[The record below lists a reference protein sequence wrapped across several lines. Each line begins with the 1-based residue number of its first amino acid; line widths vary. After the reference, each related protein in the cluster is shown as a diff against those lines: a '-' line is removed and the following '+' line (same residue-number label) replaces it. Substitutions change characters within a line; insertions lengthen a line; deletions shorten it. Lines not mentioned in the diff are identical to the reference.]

1 MWITDSNRSRNFL
14 GQNYRFQSPRI
25 PDSTSKI
32 RVTLPRVNKKQSR
45 FSSVITT
52 NVSITCKFVT
62 LPTLKHP
69 STLFGTE
76 VRGYSISRF
85 GWDSILPGFYLF
97 RNFEGKIEKKGITCR
112 DSSVLNFILFFKKP
126 EICKISD
133 KLEPLKH
140 TFCLLHVWKLYLCKS
155 ALFQNRSYKW
165 NLQVK
170 KMCICRYISC
180 MCCYYI
186 FIYFLIYY
194 RGLLQSRKTWY

>member
-1 MWITDSNRSRNFL
+1 M
-14 GQNYRFQSPRI
+14 
-25 PDSTSKI
+25 
-32 RVTLPRVNKKQSR
+32 NKKQSR

-52 NVSITCKFVT
+52 NVSITCKFAT

-85 GWDSILPGFYLF
+85 GRDSILPGFYLF

-112 DSSVLNFILFFKKP
+112 DSSVLNFILLFKKP

-140 TFCLLHVWKLYLCKS
+140 SFCLLHVWKLYLCKL
-155 ALFQNRSYKW
+155 ALFQNRSYKME
-165 NLQVK
+165 LTSK
-170 KMCICRYISC
+170 KNVYLSIHILHVLLLHF
-180 MCCYYI
+180 YI
-186 FIYFLIYY
+186 FFD
-194 RGLLQSRKTWY
+194 LLSRSFTIAKNVILKALENRYH

>member
-1 MWITDSNRSRNFL
+1 MWVTDSNRSRNFL

-52 NVSITCKFVT
+52 NVSITCKFAT

-85 GWDSILPGFYLF
+85 GRDSILPGFYLF

-112 DSSVLNFILFFKKP
+112 DSSVLNFILLFKKP

-133 KLEPLKH
+133 KLGPLKH
-140 TFCLLHVWKLYLCKS
+140 TFCLLHVWKTVSLQISVISKQKL
-155 ALFQNRSYKW
+155 QNGTYK
-165 NLQVK
+165 
-170 KMCICRYISC
+170 
-180 MCCYYI
+180 
-186 FIYFLIYY
+186 
-194 RGLLQSRKTWY
+194 

>member
-1 MWITDSNRSRNFL
+1 MWITDSNSSRNFL

-52 NVSITCKFVT
+52 NVSITCKFAT

-85 GWDSILPGFYLF
+85 GRDSIFPGFYLF
-97 RNFEGKIEKKGITCR
+97 RNFEGKNKKR
-112 DSSVLNFILFFKKP
+112 A
-126 EICKISD
+126 
-133 KLEPLKH
+133 
-140 TFCLLHVWKLYLCKS
+140 LHVAIQAFSTSSYFSKS
-155 ALFQNRSYKW
+155 LKF
-165 NLQVK
+165 VK
-170 KMCICRYISC
+170 
-180 MCCYYI
+180 
-186 FIYFLIYY
+186 FLIN
-194 RGLLQSRKTWY
+194 WNH